1 MEIGRPAKSLWVCR
15 SWRERSAAR
24 VADTKL
30 VAVIAPA
37 LTIGEFGLSLC
48 SSSAITELNAS
59 PVGSAPT
66 LRWHSRAPTCSI
78 ASAAVKTFEIDS
90 SADRHVA
97 SHAEH

>member
-1 MEIGRPAKSLWVCR
+1 
-15 SWRERSAAR
+15 

-66 LRWHSRAPTCSI
+66 LRWNSRAPTCSI
-78 ASAAVKTFEIDS
+78 ASAAVITFEIDS
-90 SADRHVA
+90 RANSQSV
-97 SHAEH
+97 SPAENV